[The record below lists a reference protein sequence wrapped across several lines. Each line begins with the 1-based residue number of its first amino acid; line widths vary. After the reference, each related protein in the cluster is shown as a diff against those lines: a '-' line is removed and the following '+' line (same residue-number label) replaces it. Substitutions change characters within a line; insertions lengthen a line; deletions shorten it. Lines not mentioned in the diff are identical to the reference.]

1 MFCWRW
7 ACRPPLPDQ
16 PFASPSENT
25 PPKKK
30 FQRRLALFQRLCSE
44 RMRNAARK
52 QSPFRQ
58 LEFLFDASVI
68 SQLASAQELQ
78 DRAQSLLRRLNAG
91 ILTNR
96 VRVEWNERMRT
107 TVGRADFRRCLISLN
122 PVLQEFGPAEIDR
135 TLRHELAHLLAHFRF
150 GKRRIEPHGREWRNA
165 CCDLGISGERAGHTL
180 PLVGRSLPRR
190 FIYHCQNCQGHFPRV
205 RRIRRATACLACC
218 RKFSGGNYDER
229 FRLRLVKRSSS
240 ANFPC
245 FLANSPQ

>member
-1 MFCWRW
+1 
-7 ACRPPLPDQ
+7 
-16 PFASPSENT
+16 
-25 PPKKK
+25 
-30 FQRRLALFQRLCSE
+30 
-44 RMRNAARK
+44 
-52 QSPFRQ
+52 
-58 LEFLFDASVI
+58 
-68 SQLASAQELQ
+68 LASAQELQ

-91 ILTNR
+91 ILTDR

-122 PVLQEFGPAEIDR
+122 PALQEFGPAEIDR

>member
-1 MFCWRW
+1 
-7 ACRPPLPDQ
+7 LP
-16 PFASPSENT
+16 
-25 PPKKK
+25 
-30 FQRRLALFQRLCSE
+30 
-44 RMRNAARK
+44 
-52 QSPFRQ
+52 
-58 LEFLFDASVI
+58 
-68 SQLASAQELQ
+68 SAQELQ
-78 DRAQSLLRRLNAG
+78 NRARSLLRRLNAG

-96 VRVEWNERMRT
+96 VQVEWNERMRT
-107 TVGRADFRRCLISLN
+107 TVGRADFRRYLISLN
-122 PVLQEFGPAEIDR
+122 PALQEFGPAEIDR

-180 PLVGRSLPRR
+180 PLVGRSLPHR

>member
-1 MFCWRW
+1 
-7 ACRPPLPDQ
+7 
-16 PFASPSENT
+16 
-25 PPKKK
+25 
-30 FQRRLALFQRLCSE
+30 
-44 RMRNAARK
+44 MRNAARK

-58 LEFLFDASVI
+58 LEFLFDTPEIFS
-68 SQLASAQELQ
+68 LPSA
-78 DRAQSLLRRLNAG
+78 RALKVRAASLLRALNAESLG
-91 ILTNR
+91 ARL
-96 VRVEWNERMRT
+96 RVEWNGQMRT

-122 PVLQEFGPAEIDR
+122 PALQRFGAAEIDR
-135 TLRHELAHLLAHFRF
+135 TLRHELAHLLAQFRF
-150 GKRRIEPHGREWRNA
+150 CKRRIRPHGREWRKA

-180 PLVGRSLPRR
+180 PLVGRSLSHR
-190 FIYHCQNCQGHFPRV
+190 FIYYCQNCQGHFPRV

>member
-1 MFCWRW
+1 
-7 ACRPPLPDQ
+7 
-16 PFASPSENT
+16 
-25 PPKKK
+25 
-30 FQRRLALFQRLCSE
+30 
-44 RMRNAARK
+44 MRNAARK

-58 LEFLFDASVI
+58 LEFLFDAPVI
-68 SQLASAQELQ
+68 SQLPSAQELQ

-91 ILTNR
+91 ILTDR

-107 TVGRADFRRCLISLN
+107 TVGRADFRRGLISLN
-122 PVLQEFGPAEIDR
+122 PALQEFGPAEIDR

-180 PLVGRSLPRR
+180 PLVGRSLPHR

>member
-78 DRAQSLLRRLNAG
+78 DRAQSLWSRLTVG
-91 ILTNR
+91 ILTSL
-96 VRVEWNERMRT
+96 VWDAWNER
-107 TVGRADFRRCLISLN
+107 
-122 PVLQEFGPAEIDR
+122 
-135 TLRHELAHLLAHFRF
+135 
-150 GKRRIEPHGREWRNA
+150 
-165 CCDLGISGERAGHTL
+165 
-180 PLVGRSLPRR
+180 
-190 FIYHCQNCQGHFPRV
+190 
-205 RRIRRATACLACC
+205 
-218 RKFSGGNYDER
+218 
-229 FRLRLVKRSSS
+229 
-240 ANFPC
+240 
-245 FLANSPQ
+245 